1 MKDSAEPRARR
12 QAEHARD
19 LFAELSEGMK
29 ALDEERLGKRTLRTV
44 PLQPAIRERSS
55 NDMREQLLSH
65 LPWFVSA
72 VTKLHGVRRIALL
85 GSITTNKQNPKDID
99 FLVVVD
105 DDVDLEPLARL
116 GRKIKG
122 RAQQTNQGADIFLT
136 DTQGK
141 YRGRTCSWKR
151 CGPGIRRSCDALN
164 CGKRHYLHDD
174 LQTVSLSDETVRA
187 ALELWPS
194 LERRVGLPD
203 DLEETL
209 NRLEVG

>member
-1 MKDSAEPRARR
+1 
-12 QAEHARD
+12 
-19 LFAELSEGMK
+19 
-29 ALDEERLGKRTLRTV
+29 
-44 PLQPAIRERSS
+44 
-55 NDMREQLLSH
+55 MREQLLSY
-65 LPWFVSA
+65 LPWFVSEA
-72 VTKLHGVRRIALL
+72 TKLSGIRRVALL

-105 DDVDLEPLARL
+105 DDVDLAPLARL
-116 GRKIKG
+116 GRRIKG
-122 RAQQTNQGADIFLT
+122 RAQQMNRGADIFLA

-141 YRGRTCSWKR
+141 YIGRTCSWKR

-174 LQTVSLSDETVRA
+174 LETVTLSQEAVRT

-203 DLEETL
+203 DLEKTL
-209 NRLEVG
+209 KQLEV

>member
-1 MKDSAEPRARR
+1 
-12 QAEHARD
+12 
-19 LFAELSEGMK
+19 
-29 ALDEERLGKRTLRTV
+29 
-44 PLQPAIRERSS
+44 
-55 NDMREQLLSH
+55 MREQLLSH

-72 VTKLHGVRRIALL
+72 GNEVPGIRRVALL

-105 DDVDLEPLARL
+105 DDIDLEPLARL

-122 RAQQTNQGADIFLT
+122 RAQQMNRGADIFLA

-141 YRGRTCSWKR
+141 YIGRTCSWKE
-151 CGPGIRRSCDALN
+151 CWPGRRRSCDAWN
-164 CGKRHYLHDD
+164 CGKRPYLHDD
-174 LQTVSLSDETVRA
+174 LETVSLSDETVCT

-203 DLEETL
+203 DLEKIL
-209 NRLEVG
+209 KQLEA

>member
-1 MKDSAEPRARR
+1 MR
-12 QAEHARD
+12 Q
-19 LFAELSEGMK
+19 
-29 ALDEERLGKRTLRTV
+29 
-44 PLQPAIRERSS
+44 
-55 NDMREQLLSH
+55 QLLSH

-72 VTKLHGVRRIALL
+72 VTKLPGIRRIALL
-85 GSITTNKQNPKDID
+85 GSITTHKQNPKDID

-122 RAQQTNQGADIFLT
+122 RAQQMNRGADIFLA
-136 DTQGK
+136 DAQGR
-141 YRGRTCSWKR
+141 YIGRTCSWKT
-151 CGPGIRRSCDALN
+151 CGPSIRRSCDALN

-174 LQTVSLSDETVRA
+174 LKAVTLSQETVRT

-203 DLEETL
+203 DLEKL
-209 NRLEVG
+209 LKQLEA

>member
-1 MKDSAEPRARR
+1 
-12 QAEHARD
+12 
-19 LFAELSEGMK
+19 
-29 ALDEERLGKRTLRTV
+29 
-44 PLQPAIRERSS
+44 
-55 NDMREQLLSH
+55 MREQLLSN

-72 VTKLHGVRRIALL
+72 VTKLPGIRRIALL
-85 GSITTNKQNPKDID
+85 GSITTHKQNPKDID

-122 RAQQTNQGADIFLT
+122 RAQQMNRGADIFLA
-136 DTQGK
+136 DAQGA
-141 YRGRTCSWKR
+141 YIGRTCSWKR

-174 LQTVSLSDETVRA
+174 LEAVTLSQETVRT

-203 DLEETL
+203 DLEKILKQLET
-209 NRLEVG
+209 

>member
-1 MKDSAEPRARR
+1 MR
-12 QAEHARD
+12 Q
-19 LFAELSEGMK
+19 
-29 ALDEERLGKRTLRTV
+29 
-44 PLQPAIRERSS
+44 
-55 NDMREQLLSH
+55 QLLSH

-72 VTKLHGVRRIALL
+72 VTKLPGIRRIALL
-85 GSITTNKQNPKDID
+85 GSITTHKQNPKDID

-122 RAQQTNQGADIFLT
+122 RAQQMNRGADIFLA
-136 DTQGK
+136 DAQGR
-141 YRGRTCSWKR
+141 YLGRTCSWKT

-174 LQTVSLSDETVRA
+174 LKAVTLSQETVRT

-203 DLEETL
+203 DLEKL
-209 NRLEVG
+209 LKQLEA

>member
-1 MKDSAEPRARR
+1 MR
-12 QAEHARD
+12 Q
-19 LFAELSEGMK
+19 
-29 ALDEERLGKRTLRTV
+29 
-44 PLQPAIRERSS
+44 
-55 NDMREQLLSH
+55 QLLSH

-72 VTKLHGVRRIALL
+72 VTKLRGIRRIALL
-85 GSITTNKQNPKDID
+85 GSITTPKQNPKDID

-122 RAQQTNQGADIFLT
+122 RAQQMNRGADIFLA
-136 DTQGK
+136 DAQGR
-141 YRGRTCSWKR
+141 YIGRTCSWKT

-174 LQTVSLSDETVRA
+174 LEAVTLSQETVRT

-203 DLEETL
+203 DLEKL
-209 NRLEVG
+209 LKQLEA

>member
-1 MKDSAEPRARR
+1 
-12 QAEHARD
+12 
-19 LFAELSEGMK
+19 
-29 ALDEERLGKRTLRTV
+29 
-44 PLQPAIRERSS
+44 
-55 NDMREQLLSH
+55 MREQLLSH
-65 LPWFVSA
+65 LPWFVLA
-72 VTKLHGVRRIALL
+72 VIKLPGIRRVALL

-122 RAQQTNQGADIFLT
+122 RAQQVNRGADIFLANT
-136 DTQGK
+136 EGR
-141 YRGRTCSWKR
+141 YLGRTCSWR
-151 CGPGIRRSCDALN
+151 ECVPGIRRSCDALN

-174 LQTVSLSDETVRA
+174 LRTVALSDETVRG

-203 DLEETL
+203 DLEKILTQ
-209 NRLEVG
+209 LEI